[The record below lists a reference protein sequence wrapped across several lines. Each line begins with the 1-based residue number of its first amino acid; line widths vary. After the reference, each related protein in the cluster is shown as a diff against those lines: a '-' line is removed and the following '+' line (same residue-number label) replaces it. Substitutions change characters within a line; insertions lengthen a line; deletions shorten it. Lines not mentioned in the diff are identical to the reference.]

1 MRVAE
6 PVFYADIAEQDN
18 LFNKQALC
26 VGVGA
31 VVVVEKLKG
40 DNFCNQDAF

>member
-31 VVVVEKLKG
+31 VVVVGACVEEG
-40 DNFCNQDAF
+40 DV